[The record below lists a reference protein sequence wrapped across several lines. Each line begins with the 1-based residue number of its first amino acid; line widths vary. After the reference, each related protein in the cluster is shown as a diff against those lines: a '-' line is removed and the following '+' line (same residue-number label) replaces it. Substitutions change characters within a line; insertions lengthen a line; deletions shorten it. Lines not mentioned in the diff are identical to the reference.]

1 MKGNMTVTMDEN
13 FMIFMLKEVM
23 NKSRMARGMK
33 GIAYAIALPAA
44 ICCILMELMV
54 WRLEGEFSISWI
66 LLLATSML
74 LFAFTVGGYKEFYL
88 RRCRKELKKIQ
99 FPIQQIIEFD
109 EDMFLRENSKRRI
122 RVRNYLN
129 TDDNNQ
135 VIIEDSRLVEFIENK
150 EEE

>member
-109 EDMFLRENSKRRI
+109 EDMFLFQTERI
-122 RVRNYLN
+122 SYNIPWKN
-129 TDDNNQ
+129 MEQ
-135 VIIEDSRLVEFIENK
+135 VCET
-150 EEE
+150 